1 MEPAKNKAAAVDW
14 GYLLLA
20 LAWLV
25 AIVATLG
32 SLYYSEVRKFVPC
45 TLCWYQRIAMYPLV
59 FILGTA
65 LWRGDLKV
73 KHYVLPLSLI
83 GGSISVVHLLEQRG
97 LLDTSAVCSSIVP
110 CSVEYIPSFPIPL
123 QALIAFV
130 LISGAM
136 FLIRPKQG

>member
-1 MEPAKNKAAAVDW
+1 MDAKNKSPLDW
-14 GYLLLA
+14 GSLLLA

-25 AIVATLG
+25 AIVAMLG

-73 KHYVLPLSLI
+73 KYYVLPLSLV
-83 GGSISVVHLLEQRG
+83 GGSISVIHLLEQRG
-97 LLDTSAVCSSIVP
+97 LLDTSAVCSSTVP

-123 QALIAFV
+123 QALIAFA
-130 LISGAM
+130 LISVAM
-136 FLIRPKQG
+136 LLIRPKQG